1 MGDLLLDHVREEEVR
16 YHGDRDDVSTL
27 VDQLGNLLVLQTH
40 HVLAV
45 HLKFKKKFMFF
56 SLFPFQGK
64 SRYALIS
71 KKKALAK
78 TVFRERRMRV

>member
-1 MGDLLLDHVREEEVR
+1 MMGDLLLDHVREEEVR

-45 HLKFKKKFMFF
+45 HLKFKKKFMFYF
-56 SLFPFQGK
+56 IFKGK
-64 SRYALIS
+64 SRYALLS
-71 KKKALAK
+71 KKKSSCK
-78 TVFRERRMRV
+78 NSFS